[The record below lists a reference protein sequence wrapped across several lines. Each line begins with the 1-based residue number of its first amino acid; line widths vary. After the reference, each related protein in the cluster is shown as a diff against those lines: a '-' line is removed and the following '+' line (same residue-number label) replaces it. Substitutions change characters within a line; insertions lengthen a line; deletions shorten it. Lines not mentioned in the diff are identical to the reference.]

1 MINNSHA
8 IGRLPLRSGYDSRRT
23 SPALED
29 DMTLHRKL
37 GLGHRIAPPRFLAFL
52 LIGAIGFGVAIR
64 SAGWAHAALIGFDA
78 GALTFLLSC
87 GPLLNNPPDS
97 MREGAKRNDANRGM
111 LLAITGIVTTVI
123 LVAIAVELAQRGKAQ
138 PPTIILI
145 IATLL
150 IAWLFTNLV
159 YALHYAHLFYSSD
172 SDGKGDA
179 GGIVFSGV
187 CDEPDYWDFIYFA
200 FTLGMTFQ
208 TSDTGIS
215 SPTIRKVVTF
225 HCFAAF
231 VFNIGVLAF
240 TINVLGGG

>member
-1 MINNSHA
+1 
-8 IGRLPLRSGYDSRRT
+8 
-23 SPALED
+23 
-29 DMTLHRKL
+29 MTLQTRL

-52 LIGAIGFGVAIR
+52 IVSMIGFVVAIR
-64 SAGWAHAALIGFDA
+64 SAGWSHAALIGFDA

-97 MREGAKRNDANRGM
+97 MREGAKRNDANRAM
-111 LLAITGIVTTVI
+111 LLAVTGVVTSVI
-123 LVAIAVELAQRGKAQ
+123 LVAIAVELAQKGKAT
-138 PPTIILI
+138 PPTIILV

-150 IAWLFTNLV
+150 LAWLFTNMI
-159 YALHYAHLFYSSD
+159 YALHYAHLFYTANA
-172 SDGKGDA
+172 DGTGDA
-179 GGIVFSGV
+179 AGIDFSGD

-215 SPTIRKVVTF
+215 SPSIRKVVTF

-231 VFNIGVLAF
+231 IFNIGVLAF